1 MANIS
6 AKKQNRILLVA
17 LIVVLSCT
25 AILIAITGS
34 ANKSKKEKLPDETK
48 VEDSTTLPEKENTK
62 IPGKTAAKITDSETE
77 AKTKPETETVTEKIG
92 GKDDSL
98 KSETDNKA
106 EKTDAEAEEELVDY
120 EAAAMEDLP
129 LPTFASPINNA
140 LVLKDY
146 SDSVP
151 VFSYTMNDYRV
162 HNGLDFAASV
172 GTPVLSAADGEICE
186 IVDDPMMGV
195 CVSVKHNGGAVTKYK
210 GLSNESMDIHSVGDS
225 VACGEVIGSAGDTA
239 LIESA
244 EENHVHFELLID
256 GEHENP
262 ADYFKVSYVKDR
274 VED

>member
-6 AKKQNRILLVA
+6 AKKQNRILLA
-17 LIVVLSCT
+17 TLIVILSCT
-25 AILIAITGS
+25 AILIAVTGS
-34 ANKSKKEKLPDETK
+34 ANRSKKEKLPEETK
-48 VEDSTTLPEKENTK
+48 VEDSTTLPEKDS
-62 IPGKTAAKITDSETE
+62 GKTAAKVTDSETQ
-77 AKTKPETETVTEKIG
+77 TDKPESETLTEKIG
-92 GKDDSL
+92 GKDDGL

-106 EKTDAEAEEELVDY
+106 EKTSAEPENEGEIVDAEA
-120 EAAAMEDLP
+120 AAIENNP
-129 LPTFASPINNA
+129 LPTFASPVSNS

-172 GTPVLSAADGEICE
+172 GTPVFSAAEGEICE

-195 CVSVKHNGGAVTKYK
+195 CVSVKHGGGAVTKYK
-210 GLSNESMDIHSVGDS
+210 GLSNESMDIHSVGDY
-225 VACGEVIGSAGDTA
+225 VACGDVIGSAGDTA

-244 EENHVHFELLID
+244 EENHVHFELLVN
-256 GEHENP
+256 GEYENP
-262 ADYFKVSYVKDR
+262 ACYFKVSYARDM